1 MGATAGIVA
10 AFFAGCGSSGNTT
23 PPPPE
28 NGALAIFVGDSPAC
42 NILSFRGNIRG
53 LTLMRQGGGN
63 ASPFG
68 SVTPPFI
75 NVNFVSLRDITTIL
89 HVGQSP
95 AGTFDQAK
103 IDFGVVPF
111 SVFDPALTPPLSM
124 KTGMFTEASPTFSIQ
139 PPLTVAKG
147 SVAGLRIDLDLR
159 RSLVL
164 DSQGQITT
172 SLNPIAKLTTITPN
186 DTNGFGTLERM
197 RGFVLSVNNV
207 STSDFIGGFTV
218 QILSGLSQVPLFT
231 VSLTRDTQLFG
242 VSALNQ
248 LLPGSFVEL
257 DGFMDSKGN
266 VVARSVEVQDQEN
279 SSQNRLALIGTI
291 LSVTKDANGI
301 PTEFGL
307 EVAEEQPESQFSLP
321 LDSVA
326 RVKLSASTRY
336 QFSSRSVNFA
346 MLPFDVTS
354 LAVGQQVVAH
364 GPFTRADDGTFSVA
378 GESVFL
384 TLQTHEGNF
393 SSLVQAGSDDK
404 TGAFFLSPCGEVFQ
418 GSPILVVTN
427 SDTAFVNVS
436 GLSALTRQPT
446 LLVKGL
452 LFFDPKGGTVNGVTV
467 PPATLVLIANDVH
480 QLP

>member
-1 MGATAGIVA
+1 MGAAVGIVA
-10 AFFAGCGSSGNTT
+10 AFFAGCGSSKKTT

-28 NGALAIFVGDSPAC
+28 NGGLAIFVADSPSC

-53 LTLMRQGGGN
+53 LTLMRQGGGD
-63 ASPFG
+63 AFPFG
-68 SVTPPFI
+68 SLTPPFI
-75 NVNFVSLRDITTIL
+75 NVNFASLRDTTTIL
-89 HVGQSP
+89 HIGQTPVG
-95 AGTFDQAK
+95 TYDQAK
-103 IDFGVVPF
+103 IDFGVAQF
-111 SVFDPALTPPLSM
+111 SVFDPALTPPLSL
-124 KTGMFTEASPTFSIQ
+124 KTGTFTEASPTFPIQ

-147 SVAGLRIDLDLR
+147 SVAGLRIDLDLG
-159 RSLVL
+159 RSIVP
-164 DSQGQITT
+164 DSQGQVTT
-172 SLNPIAKLTTITPN
+172 TLNPVAKLTTITPN

-197 RGFVLSVNNV
+197 RGFVLSVNNT
-207 STSDFIGGFTV
+207 STSDFIGGFTF
-218 QILSGLSQVPLFT
+218 QTLSGSSQVPIFT

-242 VSALNQ
+242 APALNQ

-279 SSQNRLALIGTI
+279 SLQNRLALIGTI

-301 PTEFGL
+301 PIEFGL
-307 EVAEEQPESQFSLP
+307 EVAEEQPESPFTLP

-336 QFSSRSVNFA
+336 QFSSRSANFA
-346 MLPFDVTS
+346 SLPFNVTS
-354 LAVGQQVVAH
+354 LAVGQPVVAH
-364 GPFTRADDGTFSVA
+364 GPFTRADDGTFTVA

-393 SSLVQAGSDDK
+393 SSLVQTGSDDR
-404 TGAFFLSPCGEVFQ
+404 TGAFFLAPCGEVFQ

-427 SDTAFVNVS
+427 RDTAFVNVS

-452 LFFDPKGGTVNGVTV
+452 LFFDLQGGTANGVTV
-467 PPATLVLIANDVH
+467 PPGTLVLIANGVR